1 MIPAPASFAPA
12 STVRVTAWL
21 LAAAGTLPFLAAIA
35 DAALLGG
42 SRLGMVQI
50 YGALIASFICGMHW
64 AAALFAPQTLAVRLF
79 LLSNVG
85 ALIAWLA
92 ALLPPQPGFLLLAAI
107 FAALL
112 GIDRH
117 LRVGGL
123 WPDWFWQLRVVI
135 SAMVVGACIWIG
147 LTA

>member
-1 MIPAPASFAPA
+1 MRSAPASFAPA
-12 STVRVTAWL
+12 PYVRVTAWL
-21 LAAAGTLPFLAAIA
+21 LASAGTLPFLAAIA
-35 DAALLGG
+35 DAAFLGAG
-42 SRLGMVQI
+42 GVGTVQI

-64 AAALFAPQTLAVRLF
+64 AAALFAPHSLAVLLF

-85 ALIAWLA
+85 ALLAWLA
-92 ALLPPQPGFLLLAAI
+92 ALLAPQPGFLILAAI

-117 LRVGGL
+117 LRVREL
-123 WPDWFWQLRVVI
+123 WPDWFWRLRVAI
-135 SAMVVGACIWIG
+135 SAVVIGACIWIG